1 MSAVINKELGMH
13 YEIFY
18 YGKVAALGMAQLPL
32 LDKAGAPFT
41 HCSIA
46 GERSAAEAYALA
58 LERLIATLPHFTAVQ
73 EASAVLPQSWSAMD
87 LLNGRISVD
96 DFDAGYRVYIGI
108 ACRVD

>member
-1 MSAVINKELGMH
+1 MH

-18 YGKVAALGMAQLPL
+18 YGRVAASGTARLPL
-32 LDKAGAPFT
+32 VDKTGAPFT
-41 HCSIA
+41 HCSIV
-46 GERSAAEAYALA
+46 GEMSADDAYAVA

-96 DFDAGYRVYIGI
+96 DFDAGYRIYIGI